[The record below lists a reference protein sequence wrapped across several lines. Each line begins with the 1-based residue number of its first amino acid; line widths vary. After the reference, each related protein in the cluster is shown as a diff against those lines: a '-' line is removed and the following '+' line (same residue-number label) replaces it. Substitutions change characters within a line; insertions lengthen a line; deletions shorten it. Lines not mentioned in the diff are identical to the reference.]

1 MAYVRFI
8 VRSHVDP
15 IRLALLLYEL
25 AMLYDPVKFTDRKLA
40 NAILSV
46 QKSGSWMRKVPD

>member
-25 AMLYDPVKFTDRKLA
+25 AMLYTELETRITV
-40 NAILSV
+40 ILN
-46 QKSGSWMRKVPD
+46 RRITIRD